1 MHGSLSHRP
10 PRGGLT
16 RGALKAGPSCTI
28 CKIVRIFAET
38 NLTPHI
44 MARYINPFTDWGF
57 KHIFG
62 QEITKDLLISFLND
76 LFEGEFCIAS
86 LEFKNNEH
94 IGLTEDARKVIFD
107 IYCTTNEGRH
117 LIIEMQ
123 NRMQE
128 HFIDRALYYSS
139 RAIITQGQKGEWDY
153 ELMPVYT
160 ICFLNFEDAHLKE
173 RKFRTDLVLADRDT
187 GQAVTDHLRIVYL
200 TLPLFTKK
208 EHECNND
215 FERWIYVLK
224 NMNVFERMPFMA
236 KNAVFRKLAEIS
248 DITALS
254 KEEHEKYDESIK
266 ILRDNY
272 ATFKFAIKEGHD
284 KGRAEGRIEGRAEG
298 RAEGQTKEKKQ
309 IAQNMLKEGMA
320 VNLICKMT
328 GLDEQEVLK
337 LKDE

>member
-1 MHGSLSHRP
+1 
-10 PRGGLT
+10 
-16 RGALKAGPSCTI
+16 
-28 CKIVRIFAET
+28 
-38 NLTPHI
+38 

-284 KGRAEGRIEGRAEG
+284 KGRAEGR
-298 RAEGQTKEKKQ
+298 AEGQTKEKKQ
-309 IAQNMLKEGMA
+309 IAQNMLKEGLA
-320 VNLICKMT
+320 VSLICKMT
-328 GLDEQEVLK
+328 GLDEQEILK